1 MTILLSPT
9 SIACA
14 LLAIFVG
21 ILISANKRPKF
32 SIINDYPKDYFRRRA
47 YNEYS
52 TKAMSLLKAGAAK
65 YGSIP
70 LAILVPNGVKIILPP
85 SLVGWVKSSKDLDH
99 QQLVRD
105 EFFANIPGF
114 DVQFVL
120 HHPNRMVINMIQG
133 KLSKTDKTLPILTE
147 YLQAGLSEIWGEE
160 KSWKLLDWEDS
171 TTGVISRAAASIFVG
186 PELASDPDWQRVSR
200 GYVTDFFA
208 AVGEMHAWHPWLRN
222 IVHWRLPHASACR
235 AGLKRA
241 REMVNKVVEKRRQ
254 EVEAAKL
261 NGEESP
267 TYYDALAWTL
277 ESPAGNEFEPG
288 DVQLA
293 LAMAALFTTTEVF
306 RQVLIEIA
314 RRPEYVEPSREE
326 ISGAMVDGKITG
338 SSLVKM
344 QLLDSFMKESQR
356 QIPPLVVMERLVT
369 RDTRLPDG
377 TVLSRGTHIGVDG
390 RENWSPDIFENPN
403 DFDGRRFLKRRQAG
417 DSSGQFVQSSPEHAH
432 FGMGKHQCP
441 GRFFAGSELK
451 LCLAEIILQYDIR
464 LKEGYSPQAMQIG
477 FITISDPFAQVEI
490 RNDASLAK
498 NARFHISRNAAESVD
513 NGRG

>member
-1 MTILLSPT
+1 MAIFLSPT

-14 LLAIFVG
+14 LLAILVG
-21 ILISANKRPKF
+21 VLISTNKRPKF
-32 SIINDYPKDYFRRRA
+32 SIINDYPKDFLKRSA

-52 TKAMSLLKAGAAK
+52 TNAITLLKAGAAK
-65 YGSIP
+65 YGNVP
-70 LAILVPNGVKIILPP
+70 FAVLVPNGVKIILPP

-147 YLQAGLSEIWGEE
+147 HLQAGLSEIWGEE
-160 KSWKLLDWEDS
+160 KSWKLLDWEDG
-171 TTGVISRAAASIFVG
+171 TTGIISRAAASIFVG

-200 GYVTDFFA
+200 AYVTDYFA
-208 AVGEMHAWHPWLRN
+208 AVGEMHAWNPWLRN
-222 IVHWRLPHASACR
+222 IVHWHLPHASACR

-254 EVEAAKL
+254 EVEIAKL
-261 NGEESP
+261 NGQASP

-277 ESPAGNEFEPG
+277 ENPVGNEFEPG

-314 RRPEYVEPSREE
+314 RRPEYVEPLREE
-326 ISGAMVDGKITG
+326 IRGAIVDGKITG
-338 SSLVKM
+338 ASLVNM

-356 QIPPLVVMERLVT
+356 QIPQLVIMERLVT
-369 RDTRLPDG
+369 RDTRLPNG
-377 TVLSRGTHIGVDG
+377 TVLPQGTHIGVDG
-390 RENWSPDIFENPN
+390 RENWNPDIFENPN

-451 LCLAEIILQYDIR
+451 LCLAEIMLQYDIR
-464 LKEGYSPQAMQIG
+464 LKEGYSPQVMQNG
-477 FITISDPFAQVEI
+477 FMTISDPFAQVQV
-490 RNDASLAK
+490 R
-498 NARFHISRNAAESVD
+498 RR
-513 NGRG
+513 

>member
-1 MTILLSPT
+1 MPF
-9 SIACA
+9 A
-14 LLAIFVG
+14 V
-21 ILISANKRPKF
+21 
-32 SIINDYPKDYFRRRA
+32 
-47 YNEYS
+47 
-52 TKAMSLLKAGAAK
+52 
-65 YGSIP
+65 
-70 LAILVPNGVKIILPP
+70 LVPNGVKIILPP

-147 YLQAGLSEIWGEE
+147 HLQVGLSEIWGQE
-160 KSWKLLDWEDS
+160 KSWKLLNWEDG

-200 GYVTDFFA
+200 AYVTDFFA
-208 AVGEMHAWHPWLRN
+208 AVGEMHAWQPWLRN
-222 IVHWRLPHASACR
+222 IVHWRIPHASACR

-254 EVEAAKL
+254 EVQAANLK
-261 NGEESP
+261 GQESP

-314 RRPEYVEPSREE
+314 RRPEYVEPLREE
-326 ISGAMVDGKITG
+326 IRGAMVDGKIG
-338 SSLVKM
+338 GASLVNM

-356 QIPPLVVMERLVT
+356 QIPPLGKCPLRL
-369 RDTRLPDG
+369 
-377 TVLSRGTHIGVDG
+377 
-390 RENWSPDIFENPN
+390 
-403 DFDGRRFLKRRQAG
+403 
-417 DSSGQFVQSSPEHAH
+417 
-432 FGMGKHQCP
+432 
-441 GRFFAGSELK
+441 
-451 LCLAEIILQYDIR
+451 
-464 LKEGYSPQAMQIG
+464 
-477 FITISDPFAQVEI
+477 
-490 RNDASLAK
+490 
-498 NARFHISRNAAESVD
+498 SVCQL
-513 NGRG
+513 